1 MANST
6 EHEDPE
12 STAAGVKS
20 TAKRTQIAESGRDVS
35 AEATA
40 EALRDDVESADVLT
54 DRQRSVLSFIEQ
66 QIRQLGYP
74 PTIREIGRHLG
85 IRSTNGVNDHL
96 KALERKG
103 WIQRQDQKSRT
114 LRVLRSLRAPHLR
127 AAPSLQIAANNAEPL
142 DGRPE
147 AQRRLDA
154 ENVIALPNPMLG
166 GSAND
171 DDMVD
176 VPLLGRV
183 AAGAPILAEED
194 ATDTVRVSSFFLGRG
209 AGSQK
214 TFALTVV
221 GESMIEDGIFDGDFL
236 FVKKQPVARAG
247 EIVVAMI
254 DGEATVKRY
263 YPEGDRIRLQPAN
276 AAMEPIFVSRDAFRQ
291 TDILGVVVGVYRKM

>member
-1 MANST
+1 MAEEKTNP
-6 EHEDPE
+6 D
-12 STAAGVKS
+12 
-20 TAKRTQIAESGRDVS
+20 
-35 AEATA
+35 
-40 EALRDDVESADVLT
+40 DVLT
-54 DRQRSVLSFIEQ
+54 DRQRSVLAFIEQ

-85 IRSTNGVNDHL
+85 IKSTNGVNDHL

-127 AAPSLQIAANNAEPL
+127 AAPSGSSAASATAASSATAKAPSV
-142 DGRPE
+142 E
-147 AQRRLDA
+147 ALNDLGEGA
-154 ENVIALPNPMLG
+154 PSNDDSNVIAFPG
-166 GSAND
+166 ND
-171 DDMVD
+171 DDLVD

-194 ATDTVRVSSFFLGRG
+194 ATDSVRVSSFFLGRG

-254 DGEATVKRY
+254 EGEATVKRY

-276 AAMEPIFVSRDAFRQ
+276 SAMEPIFVSRDAFRQ

>member
-1 MANST
+1 MA
-6 EHEDPE
+6 EDKTNP
-12 STAAGVKS
+12 
-20 TAKRTQIAESGRDVS
+20 D
-35 AEATA
+35 
-40 EALRDDVESADVLT
+40 DVLT
-54 DRQRSVLSFIEQ
+54 DRQRSVLAFIEQ

-85 IRSTNGVNDHL
+85 IKSTNGVNDHL

-127 AAPSLQIAANNAEPL
+127 AAPTASTAAAASNATAAAPSVAALHDLNDSNLSDSNLSDGDVNDDDENN
-142 DGRPE
+142 
-147 AQRRLDA
+147 
-154 ENVIALPNPMLG
+154 NVIAFPG
-166 GSAND
+166 AD
-171 DDMVD
+171 DDLVD

-194 ATDTVRVSSFFLGRG
+194 ATDSVRVSSFFLGRG

-254 DGEATVKRY
+254 EGEATVKRY

-276 AAMEPIFVSRDAFRQ
+276 SAMEPIFVSRDAFRQ